1 MPNSARQSLR
11 LCWTPCGAD
20 RMSSDAG
27 NAGARSQI
35 PRTVW
40 ALGLVSLLMDLSSET
55 IHALLPLF
63 LTTTLGVSVAM
74 VGLIDGIAEATA
86 SITKVFSG
94 YISDR
99 MGRRKPLILLG
110 YGLGAISK
118 PLFALAGS
126 APVVLGA
133 RFADRIGK
141 GLRGAPRDALVAD
154 VTPDAIRGRAFG
166 LRQSLDTVG
175 AFAGPLLAIAL
186 MAAFA
191 GDMRLV
197 FWVAVVPAGLAV
209 LCVIFGVEDQG
220 DSEQPKPSRSPITLA
235 DLKQFERPFWGVVAL
250 GVVFTLARFSEAFL
264 ILKASAEGLPLTF
277 TPAVLVVMNVVYALG
292 AYPAGIAS
300 DRFPARIL
308 LGVGLTCLIMAD
320 LVLALVSGLA
330 GAFVG
335 IALWGLHMALTQG
348 LMAKL
353 VADRAPRELRGS
365 AFGLFNLATGATMLA
380 ASVLAGVLWD
390 QFGMSTT
397 FAVGA
402 AFATAAF
409 SLLLLGTRTPKP

>member
-1 MPNSARQSLR
+1 MD
-11 LCWTPCGAD
+11 AD
-20 RMSSDAG
+20 LHSRD
-27 NAGARSQI
+27 RSPRI

-40 ALGLVSLLMDLSSET
+40 ALGIVSLFMDLSSEI

-86 SITKVFSG
+86 SISKVFSG

-99 MGRRKPLILLG
+99 IGRRKPLILLG
-110 YGLGAISK
+110 YGLGALSK

-154 VTPDAIRGRAFG
+154 VTPAAIRGRAFG

-175 AFAGPLLAIAL
+175 AFAGPLLAIGL
-186 MAAFA
+186 MAVFA
-191 GDMRLV
+191 NDMRLV
-197 FWVAVVPAGLAV
+197 FWVAVVPAILAV
-209 LCVIFGVEDQG
+209 LCVIFGVEERIDHAA
-220 DSEQPKPSRSPITLA
+220 PKPERPPISFA
-235 DLKQFERPFWGVVAL
+235 DLKRLERPFWGVVAL
-250 GVVFTLARFSEAFL
+250 GVIFTLARFSEAFL
-264 ILKASAEGLPLTF
+264 ILKASSEGLSLTYAP
-277 TPAVLVVMNVVYALG
+277 TVLVAMNVVYALG

-300 DRFPARIL
+300 DHVSARGL
-308 LGVGLTCLIMAD
+308 LGWGLVSLIAAD

-330 GAFVG
+330 GAFAG
-335 IALWGLHMALTQG
+335 IALWGVHMALTQG

-353 VADRAPRELRGS
+353 VADQAPAELRGS
-365 AFGLFNLATGATMLA
+365 AFGLFNLATGIALLA
-380 ASVLAGVLWD
+380 ASVVAGLLWD
-390 QFGMSTT
+390 KIGANAT
-397 FAVGA
+397 FFAGA
-402 AFATAAF
+402 GIAATALIALNF
-409 SLLLLGTRTPKP
+409 GRTARSVTSAGSRPN

>member
-1 MPNSARQSLR
+1 MDAEQLR
-11 LCWTPCGAD
+11 FDP
-20 RMSSDAG
+20 
-27 NAGARSQI
+27 RSRV

-40 ALGLVSLLMDLSSET
+40 ALGLVSLFMDLSSE
-55 IHALLPLF
+55 IVHALLPLF

-99 MGRRKPLILLG
+99 IGRRKPLILLG
-110 YGLGAISK
+110 YGLGALSK

-154 VTPDAIRGRAFG
+154 VTPVAIRGRAFG

-175 AFAGPLLAIAL
+175 AFAGPLLAIGL

-197 FWVAVVPAGLAV
+197 FWVAVVPAILAV
-209 LCVIFGVEDQG
+209 LCVIFGVEERVDRAV
-220 DSEQPKPSRSPITLA
+220 SKPERPPIAFA
-235 DLKQFERPFWGVVAL
+235 DLKRLKRPFWGVVAL
-250 GVVFTLARFSEAFL
+250 GVLFTLARFSEAFL
-264 ILKASAEGLPLTF
+264 ILKASSEGLSLTYAP
-277 TPAVLVVMNVVYALG
+277 TVLVAMNVVYALG

-300 DRFPARIL
+300 DRVSARIL
-308 LGVGLTCLIMAD
+308 LGWGLLCLILAD
-320 LVLALVSGLA
+320 LVLALVSGLVA
-330 GAFVG
+330 AFVG

-353 VADRAPRELRGS
+353 VADRAPPELRGS
-365 AFGLFNLATGATMLA
+365 AFGMFNLAAGVAMLF
-380 ASVLAGVLWD
+380 ASVVAGLLWDRLSASSTFLAGA
-390 QFGMSTT
+390 G
-397 FAVGA
+397 
-402 AFATAAF
+402 FATVALIGLAVSRF
-409 SLLLLGTRTPKP
+409 RSATVST

>member
-1 MPNSARQSLR
+1 M
-11 LCWTPCGAD
+11 D
-20 RMSSDAG
+20 R
-27 NAGARSQI
+27 I

-40 ALGLVSLLMDLSSET
+40 ALGLVSLFMDLSSEI

-63 LTTTLGVSVAM
+63 LTTTLGVSVAI
-74 VGLIDGIAEATA
+74 VGLIDGISEATA
-86 SITKVFSG
+86 SISKVFSG

-99 MGRRKPLILLG
+99 IGRRKPLILLG
-110 YGLGAISK
+110 YGLGALSK
-118 PLFALAGS
+118 SLFALAGT

-154 VTPDAIRGRAFG
+154 VTPAAIRGRAFG

-175 AFAGPLLAIAL
+175 AFAGPLLAIGL

-191 GDMRLV
+191 NDMRLV
-197 FWVAVVPAGLAV
+197 FWVAVVPAILAV
-209 LCVIFGVEDQG
+209 LCVIFAVEERVDPIV
-220 DSEQPKPSRSPITLA
+220 PKTERPPIAFA
-235 DLKQFERPFWGVVAL
+235 DLKRLERPFWGVVAL
-250 GVVFTLARFSEAFL
+250 GVIFTLARFSEAFL
-264 ILKASAEGLPLTF
+264 ILKVSAEGLPLTYA
-277 TPAVLVVMNVVYALG
+277 PAVLVVMNVVYALG

-300 DRFPARIL
+300 DRVSARIL
-308 LGVGLTCLIMAD
+308 LGWGLVCLILAD

-353 VADRAPRELRGS
+353 VADRAPPELRGS
-365 AFGLFNLATGATMLA
+365 AFGMFNLAAGVAMLF
-380 ASVLAGVLWD
+380 ASVVAGLLWDRLGASSTFLAGA
-390 QFGMSTT
+390 G
-397 FAVGA
+397 
-402 AFATAAF
+402 FATVALIGLALNRF
-409 SLLLLGTRTPKP
+409 RSETVST